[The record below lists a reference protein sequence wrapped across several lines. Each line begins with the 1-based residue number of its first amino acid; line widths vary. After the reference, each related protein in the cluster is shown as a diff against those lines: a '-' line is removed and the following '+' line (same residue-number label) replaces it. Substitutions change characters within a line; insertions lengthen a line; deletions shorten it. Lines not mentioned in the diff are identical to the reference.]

1 MPRVW
6 RGLVW
11 SMSAASVFSLLFIG
25 DVVGRSGRDAVAA
38 HLPGLI
44 ETHAPELVILNG
56 ENSAHGFGIT
66 APICQQFFD
75 LGIDVITTGNHVWDQ
90 KDILGF
96 VDGEPRL
103 LRPLNYPKG
112 TPGHGVHAV
121 QGRTGKR
128 VLVANL
134 MLRLF
139 MDAMDDPFA
148 GIDRYLAQAPLG
160 GAVDAIFVDVHGE
173 ATSEK
178 MAMGHYLDG
187 RVSAVVGT
195 HTHVPTADHHVMA
208 GGTAYQ
214 SDAGMTGDYRSIIG
228 MKTAPAL
235 HRFTR
240 KTPSERLTP
249 ADGEGTLC
257 GCLVRIGGDGLARA
271 IEPVRIGGALSAA
284 APASAA

>member
-1 MPRVW
+1 MT
-6 RGLVW
+6 
-11 SMSAASVFSLLFIG
+11 SASVHSPAAFSLLFVG

-44 ETHAPELVILNG
+44 AAHAPELVIVNG

-66 APICQQFFD
+66 PAICSQLFD
-75 LGIDVITTGNHVWDQ
+75 LGVDVITTGNHVWDQ

-96 VDGEPRL
+96 IDSEPRL
-103 LRPLNYPKG
+103 LRPLNYPSG
-112 TPGHGVHAV
+112 TPGHGVRVAA
-121 QGRTGKR
+121 GRTGKR

-148 GIDRYLAQAPLG
+148 GIDRILAQAPLG

-178 MAMGHYLDG
+178 MAMGHHLDG
-187 RVSAVVGT
+187 RVSAVIGT
-195 HTHVPTADHHVMA
+195 HTHVPTADHHLLA

-228 MKTAPAL
+228 MKAGPAL

-240 KTPSERLTP
+240 KLPSERLTP
-249 ADGEGTLC
+249 AEGEATLC
-257 GCLVRIGGDGLARA
+257 GCLVRVAANGLACG
-271 IEPVRIGGALSAA
+271 IEPVRLGGALAAVQPA
-284 APASAA
+284 APA